1 FVLDGLLR
9 PVSVGVVGEL
19 YVAGWGVALGY
30 VGRSGL
36 TGSRFVGCPF
46 GGVGVRMYRTGDL
59 VRWGDGGELEYVGRA
74 DEQVKI
80 RGFRIELGEV
90 RVALAGVVGVDQ
102 AAVVVRE
109 DRPGD
114 RRLVGYVTGDVDG
127 AQVRGL
133 LADRLPS
140 YMVPVAVV
148 VLDVLPVTVNGKL
161 DVRGLPAPEFG
172 GGGGFR
178 APSSP
183 TEEVLAGIFAEVL
196 GVERVGVDDSFFGL
210 GGDSILSMQVAARA
224 RLAGLVFR
232 PRDVFTEQTVAG
244 LAGVVGA
251 AGGGG
256 AVVAD
261 EGVGSV
267 VATPIM
273 RWLAGVG
280 GPVDQFNQMVVL
292 RAPVGVGRADVVMVL
307 QALVDRHDMLRLR
320 AGADGRGGWVLEV
333 PPVGSVDVGGC
344 VVEVPVLSD
353 AMVVLARSRLSPAAG
368 VMLSAVWVPSTG
380 QLVLVVHH
388 LAVDGVSWRVL
399 LEDLNIAWAQ
409 HYGQQP
415 VALPAVGTSFRRWSQ
430 LLAQHAV
437 SDAVVG
443 TADRW
448 RAVLGGSGSSVLPAV
463 RPLLDTY
470 VTAGLSS
477 VEVDVETTRLLLGA
491 VPAAFHAGVQD
502 VLLIALGLALSEFA
516 GGGGAPVGIEVE
528 GHGRHEELAAGL
540 DLSRTV
546 GWFTTKYPVSLAV
559 GAVSWREV
567 VAGGVGLGSVFK
579 AAKEQLRAV
588 PPGLTYGLLRY
599 VNADVDLGGA
609 DPVVGFNYL
618 GRLGGGVELSAQ
630 MWRVDADAVS
640 VGAQAMVLPL
650 ELAHTVE
657 VNAVT
662 VDSPAGPVLRAD
674 WTWARLLVDEAAV
687 GRLSALWMQA
697 LTGICAHVAAG
708 GGGLT
713 PSDVAPARVSQ
724 AQIDELGRRGGVAD
738 VLPLTPLQQGLVFHA
753 LAARGDAADVE
764 DVYAVQMSFT
774 VTGALDPDRLAEAV
788 VAVAGRHPHL
798 VGRFWVG
805 FDEPVAVI
813 PADPL
818 PGWRYHDPTDDPT
831 TGGPTSDGV
840 GAGVDAVVDQVCA
853 AERAAV
859 GDVQFAPA
867 FRVALIRTGA
877 HRYRLVLT
885 CHHAVIDGWS
895 MPILLQEIFAC
906 YLGHR
911 LPAAVPYR
919 RWVSWLAE
927 RDVDAARAAWAQVLA
942 GVDTPTLVAAPDRLG
957 LGPRA
962 MRVVELDEQHT
973 AGLAELARAGQTT
986 VNTVL
991 QAGWAVLL
999 AGLTGRR
1006 DVVFGAVV
1014 AGRPDEV
1021 AGVQS
1026 MVGLLINTVPV
1037 RARLDPTTTVTGLL
1051 TQLDTDRNAT
1061 LDHQH
1066 LGLTEIHRLTGHQQ
1080 LFDTVLVYENYP
1092 ADTAAHAG
1100 TDGLTISDA
1109 TVRDYYHYPLVV
1121 QAIPGQRLRL
1131 LVQYRTEVFTT
1142 DTIDTLTAAL
1152 ARILDAMTTDPT
1164 TPATTLSAHT
1174 RTGHTTP
1181 PPPHTPHTHTH
1192 TRHPLTDTLTTIY
1205 TQTLGIDHIT
1215 ADDSFFDHGGNS
1227 LTAITLQNTIN
1238 TTLNRNLP
1246 LATIINAPT
1255 INTLTQHL

>member
-1 FVLDGLLR
+1 DVARVRVL
-9 PVSVGVVGEL
+9 
-19 YVAGWGVALGY
+19 
-30 VGRSGL
+30 
-36 TGSRFVGCPF
+36 
-46 GGVGVRMYRTGDL
+46 
-59 VRWGDGGELEYVGRA
+59 
-74 DEQVKI
+74 
-80 RGFRIELGEV
+80 LGE
-90 RVALAGVVGVDQ
+90 
-102 AAVVVRE
+102 
-109 DRPGD
+109 
-114 RRLVGYVTGDVDG
+114 
-127 AQVRGL
+127 
-133 LADRLPS
+133 RLPS

-148 VLDVLPVTVNGKL
+148 VLDALPVTVNGKL
-161 DVRGLPAPEFG
+161 DVRGLPAPEFVG
-172 GGGGFR
+172 GGQFR

-183 TEEVLAGIFAEVL
+183 VEEVLAGIFAQVL

-244 LAGVVGA
+244 LARVVG

-320 AGADGRGGWVLEV
+320 AGVDGRGGWVLEV

-353 AMVVLARSRLSPAAG
+353 AMVVVARSRLSPAAG
-368 VMLSAVWVPSTG
+368 VMVSAVWVPSSG
-380 QLVLVVHH
+380 QLVLMVHH

-409 HYGQQP
+409 HCGGQP
-415 VALPAVGTSFRRWSQ
+415 VELPAVGTSFRRWSQ
-430 LLAQHAV
+430 VLAEYAV

-443 TADRW
+443 TADSW
-448 RAVLGGSGSSVLPAV
+448 RAVLGGVGSVLPAV
-463 RPLLDTY
+463 RPVLDTY

-477 VEVDVETTRLLLGA
+477 VQVDVETTRLLLGE

-502 VLLIALGLALSEFA
+502 VLLMALGLALAQFA
-516 GGGGAPVGIEVE
+516 GVGGGPVGVEVE

-546 GWFTTKYPVSLAV
+546 GWFTTKYPVSLAP
-559 GAVSWREV
+559 GAVSWSQV
-567 VAGGVGLGSVFK
+567 VAGGPELGVVLK
-579 AAKEQLRAV
+579 ALKEQLRAV
-588 PPGLTYGLLRY
+588 PPGVSYGLLRY
-599 VNADVDLGGA
+599 GHPGVDLGGA

-618 GRLGGGVELSAQ
+618 GRLGGGVELSEQ
-630 MWRVDADAVS
+630 MWRVDAEGVS

-662 VDSPAGPVLRAD
+662 VDTDGGPVLRAD

-687 GRLSALWMQA
+687 GRLSGLWVAALA
-697 LTGICAHVAAG
+697 GICAHVAAG

-724 AQIDELGRRGGVAD
+724 AQIDELGRRGRVAD
-738 VLPLTPLQQGLVFHA
+738 VVPLTPLQQGLVFHA
-753 LAARGDAADVE
+753 LAAHTHPADVE
-764 DVYAVQMSFT
+764 QVYAVQMGFT
-774 VTGALDPDRLAEAV
+774 VEGVLDADRLAAAV
-788 VAVAGRHPHL
+788 AVVAGRHPHL

-813 PADPL
+813 PADPV
-818 PGWRYHDPTDDPT
+818 PGWRYVDLTTDLTTDPTDPA
-831 TGGPTSDGV
+831 GGGE
-840 GAGVDAVVDQVCA
+840 AVEGVCA

-859 GDVQFAPA
+859 GDVAFAPA
-867 FRVALIRTGA
+867 FRVALIKTGVDR
-877 HRYRLVLT
+877 HRLVLT

-895 MPILLQEIFAC
+895 MPILLQEIFAS

-919 RWVSWLAE
+919 RFVSWLAD
-927 RDVDAARAAWAQVLA
+927 RDVEAARAAWAAVWA
-942 GVDTPTLVAAPDRLG
+942 GFDTPTLVAAPDRLG

-962 MRVVELDEQHT
+962 MTVVELDEPHT

-999 AGLTGRR
+999 AGVTGRA
-1006 DVVFGAVV
+1006 DVAFGAVV

-1021 AGVQS
+1021 PGVES
-1026 MVGLLINTVPV
+1026 MVGLLINTIAV
-1037 RARLDPTTTVTGLL
+1037 RARIDPATTVAQLL
-1051 TQLDTDRNAT
+1051 TALDTQRIDT

-1092 ADTAAHAG
+1092 ADTATH
-1100 TDGLTISDA
+1100 TSLEGLTISDA
-1109 TVRDYYHYPLVV
+1109 SVRDYYHYPLVV
-1121 QAIPGQRLRL
+1121 QAIPGPRLRL
-1131 LVQYRTEVFTT
+1131 LIQYRTEVFTT
-1142 DTIDTLTAAL
+1142 HTIEALTTALQHILTA
-1152 ARILDAMTTDPT
+1152 M
-1164 TPATTLSAHT
+1164 
-1174 RTGHTTP
+1174 
-1181 PPPHTPHTHTH
+1181 
-1192 TRHPLTDTLTTIY
+1192 
-1205 TQTLGIDHIT
+1205 
-1215 ADDSFFDHGGNS
+1215 
-1227 LTAITLQNTIN
+1227 
-1238 TTLNRNLP
+1238 
-1246 LATIINAPT
+1246 
-1255 INTLTQHL
+1255 